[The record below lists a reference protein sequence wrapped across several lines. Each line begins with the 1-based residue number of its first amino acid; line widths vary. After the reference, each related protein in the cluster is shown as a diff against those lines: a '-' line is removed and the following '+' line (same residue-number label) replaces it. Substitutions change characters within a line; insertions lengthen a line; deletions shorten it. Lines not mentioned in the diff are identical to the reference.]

1 MFLYNIHYDKNINA
15 VNGEKIILPEGIN
28 TNSQIVL
35 TADIEKNYDVYIDF
49 GLPKSRKFR
58 SERLELIGD
67 KYYLSIPDIITV
79 NTGNVDIQIIFVGAD
94 SIEKS
99 IVNNNI
105 LIITPS
111 INAIECT
118 TDIDKTVLDSLLA
131 DNTQNQNTIAKHEA
145 KLNEYQANLLALDT
159 KIIGNKSLIDALSID
174 NESQNTTISE
184 CKTTIGEH
192 ERGISEC
199 KGRLDDHERKINN
212 IQSTASTNKFTL
224 EVVYDKSS
232 TSTSINHGFP
242 NGVFIKDMIT
252 NLNLSKYR
260 FLIIDCQHDR
270 NITMFM
276 DLTERN
282 YLNNFYINAL
292 AGIRETSE
300 TFATISFEV
309 IVNLDK
315 TSIKLNNTACSS
327 SYSVTSELV
336 NNKTMFISKVIGII

>member
-1 MFLYNIHYDKNINA
+1 MFLYNIHYDKNTNA

-58 SERLELIGD
+58 SERLELVNE
-67 KYYLSIPDIITV
+67 KYYLSIPDMITV

-99 IVNNNI
+99 LVNNNI

-131 DNTQNQNTIAKHEA
+131 DNVQNQNAIVKHEA
-145 KLNEYQANLLALDT
+145 KLNEYQTNLIALDT
-159 KIIGNKSLIDALSID
+159 KIVDNKSLIDALSTD
-174 NESQNTTISE
+174 NESQKTTINE
-184 CKTTIGEH
+184 CKTTIDEH

-199 KGRLDDHERKINN
+199 KGKLDEHEIKMSN

-224 EVVYDKSS
+224 EVIYDKSS
-232 TSTSINHGFP
+232 ASSSINHGFP
-242 NGVFIKDMIT
+242 NGIFIKNKIT

-282 YLNNFYINAL
+282 YMNDFYINAL

-309 IVNLDK
+309 IVNSEK
-315 TSIKLNNTACSS
+315 TYIKLNNAACSS

-336 NNKTMFISKVIGII
+336 NNKSMFISKIFGII